1 MQAFKARPE
10 RALAHSPG
18 HRPGGVDVMGHAL
31 KGQKRL
37 LVLLISNAF
46 ALSGRII
53 SAKHPR
59 AMPWAKSLLG
69 FQPAH
74 RPLVNLNKSIV
85 AHRPLVNHM

>member
-1 MQAFKARPE
+1 
-10 RALAHSPG
+10 
-18 HRPGGVDVMGHAL
+18 MGHAL

-53 SAKHPR
+53 SANHPR
-59 AMPWAKSLLG
+59 ALPWAKSLLG

-74 RPLVNLNKSIV
+74 RPLVNLNKSITLGMV
-85 AHRPLVNHM
+85 EAKMHALKGH